1 MTNSRHLPWGGIFFA
16 LPRRINR
23 STFNFM
29 KLSQLLPACLAL
41 ICCAA
46 SLSAQT
52 SGCAFAIDSVTA
64 APGQVVCVPVKTIG
78 FEDMVSF
85 QFSMEFDE
93 NVVAFD
99 HAENFQIPDYDETS
113 FNVYTSQCLLT
124 GWASETGFPVSR
136 QDGTTLVDLCFK
148 VISSA
153 GTGSDLNLTSCFP
166 VGNGSNE
173 AYNISIQNVW
183 TPTLFVNGR
192 IDIASQPSLATN
204 SPKNIQAGVKL
215 FPNPTASGA
224 SVQFRAIQS
233 DAGAIRVT
241 NLYGNTVWE
250 QAIAIEAGENVF
262 SIPGAT
268 LGSTGMYQV
277 TITSGREVLTQLL
290 STF

>member
-1 MTNSRHLPWGGIFFA
+1 
-16 LPRRINR
+16 
-23 STFNFM
+23 M
-29 KLSQLLPACLAL
+29 KLPQFIPACVAL
-41 ICCAA
+41 ISCAA

-85 QFSMEFDE
+85 QFSIEFDE
-93 NVVAFD
+93 NVVTFD
-99 HAENFQIPDYDETS
+99 HAENFQIPDYDENS

-124 GWASETGFPVSR
+124 GWSSETGFPVSR
-136 QDGTTLVDLCFK
+136 QNGTTLVDLCFK

-166 VGNGSNE
+166 IGNGSNE
-173 AYNISIQNVW
+173 AYNINFQNVW

-204 SPKNIQAGVKL
+204 STKNIQTGVKL

-224 SVQFRAIQS
+224 YVQFRAIQS
-233 DAGAIRVT
+233 DAGAIRVA
-241 NLYGNTVWE
+241 NQYGNPVWE
-250 QAIAIEAGENVF
+250 QAIDIEAGENLF
-262 SIPGAT
+262 QLPETAFREA
-268 LGSTGMYQV
+268 GMYQV
-277 TITSGREVLTQLL
+277 TIISGEELLTQLL